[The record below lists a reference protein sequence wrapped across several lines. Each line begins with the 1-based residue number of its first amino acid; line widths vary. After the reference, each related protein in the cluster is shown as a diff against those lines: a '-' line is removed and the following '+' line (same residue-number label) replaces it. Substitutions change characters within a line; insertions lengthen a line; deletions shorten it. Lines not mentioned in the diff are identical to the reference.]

1 MAAYLIDTHVLIWID
16 SSPENLS
23 PRAIAI
29 IENPSNDI
37 WISTV
42 SLWEMQIKRQLGKLS
57 LAIPIAEIVS
67 VQIKQNHF
75 QLLDICL
82 PHVLNLDNLP
92 LHHKDPFDRMLISQ
106 AMFGKMAFI
115 SQDPFA
121 KNYPIE
127 VIW

>member
-1 MAAYLIDTHVLIWID
+1 MDEWQVVAAYLIDTHVLIWID

-23 PRAIAI
+23 PRATAI

-42 SLWEMQIKRQLGKLS
+42 SLWEMQIKRQLG
-57 LAIPIAEIVS
+57 
-67 VQIKQNHF
+67 N
-75 QLLDICL
+75 
-82 PHVLNLDNLP
+82 
-92 LHHKDPFDRMLISQ
+92 
-106 AMFGKMAFI
+106 MAFI

-121 KNYPIE
+121 KNCPID